1 MDSEQHG
8 PDRVIFG
15 LVFLAQA
22 IFGTIGQVTSQ
33 SASSQ
38 MRFEEFQSSLFGQ
51 SRRLSFPGTS
61 VIAIETVIRRIGKH
75 LCCGVRSFKGAH

>member
-1 MDSEQHG
+1 
-8 PDRVIFG
+8 

-61 VIAIETVIRRIGKH
+61 VIAIETVMRRIGEY
-75 LCCGVRSFKGAH
+75 LRSGLHNFECAH